1 MTDAASRL
9 RALRSK
15 FVDRA
20 AHQLAR
26 GEGLRAVATGQINR
40 FYSLLEDA
48 VESGS
53 PEWLDSCLQ
62 EWVNARSQSAF
73 GERLTLLPV
82 IDALK
87 SVAWAVVRESCP
99 SDEALELIVALEL
112 GFVHAQSFLSVI
124 EVDVLLR
131 ETDLKLQ
138 ATEQNLGRLEK
149 SKTDFIAVA
158 AHELKTPLTLVEGY
172 ADMLTDML
180 ADVSDVVGAGDN
192 NTPGAAF
199 LITGIAKGIT
209 RLREIVED
217 MIDVSMIDNRLL
229 SLAFQPVHLLKIIE
243 KVQREM
249 DGAMRQRRLTCAVE
263 NFDDGDAPIV
273 ADPQRVLQVFRQV
286 ILNAIKFTPDGG
298 QITISARKHPGFI
311 EVMVADTGI
320 GIAPENQQ
328 HIFDKFS
335 AVGDV
340 ALHSTSKTKFK
351 GGGTGLGLAIVKG
364 IIDAHGGTI
373 WCESAGHDE
382 RACPGTTIHIMFP
395 ELPPSPEAALLVGAL
410 RSDEV

>member
-1 MTDAASRL
+1 
-9 RALRSK
+9 
-15 FVDRA
+15 
-20 AHQLAR
+20 
-26 GEGLRAVATGQINR
+26 LRAVATGQISR

-62 EWVNARSQSAF
+62 DWANARSQSAF

-87 SVAWAVVRESCP
+87 SVAWDVVRETCP
-99 SDEALELIVALEL
+99 PAEALELIVALEL
-112 GFVHAQSFLSVI
+112 GFVHAQAFLSVI
-124 EVDVLLR
+124 EVDALLR

-138 ATEQNLGRLEK
+138 AARQDLERLDK
-149 SKTDFIAVA
+149 SKTDFTAVA
-158 AHELKTPLTLVEGY
+158 AHELKTPLTLIEGY

-180 ADVSDVVGAGDN
+180 AEADSVPGAGDN
-192 NTPGAAF
+192 QNPGAAF
-199 LITGIAKGIT
+199 LITGISKGIT

-217 MIDVSMIDNRLL
+217 MIDLSMIDNKLL
-229 SLAFQPVHLLKIIE
+229 SLAFQPVQLLKLIE
-243 KVQREM
+243 KAQTEM
-249 DGAMRQRRLTCAVE
+249 DSAMRQRRLNFVVE
-263 NFDDGDAPIV
+263 DFDGGDGPIV
-273 ADPQRVLQVFRQV
+273 ADPQRILQVFRQL
-286 ILNAIKFTPDGG
+286 ILNAVKFTPDGG
-298 QITISARKHPGFI
+298 RITISGRRHPGFI

-328 HIFDKFS
+328 HIFNKYS

-351 GGGTGLGLAIVKG
+351 GGGTGLGLAIVRG
-364 IIDAHGGTI
+364 IIEAHGGAI

-382 RACPGTTIHIMFP
+382 RACPGSTFHIMLP
-395 ELPPSPEAALLVGAL
+395 ELPPSPEAALLAGAL
-410 RSDEV
+410 RSTETDSVLESAAPPLEFQ